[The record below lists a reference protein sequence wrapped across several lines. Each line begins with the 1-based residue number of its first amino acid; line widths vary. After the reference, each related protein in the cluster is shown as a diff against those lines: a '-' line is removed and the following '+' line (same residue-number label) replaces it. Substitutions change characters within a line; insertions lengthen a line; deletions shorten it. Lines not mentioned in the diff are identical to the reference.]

1 LAIKVA
7 FCDSNNHLNAEK
19 RKEKIMGKLDLTP
32 QEESELLL
40 ILERYLP
47 ELEIEM
53 ANTDSTEFR
62 KSLKQ
67 REVFMKSLIKRLK
80 G

>member
-1 LAIKVA
+1 
-7 FCDSNNHLNAEK
+7 
-19 RKEKIMGKLDLTP
+19 MGKLDLTP

-67 REVFMKSLIKRLK
+67 REVFMKNRIKRLK

>member
-1 LAIKVA
+1 
-7 FCDSNNHLNAEK
+7 
-19 RKEKIMGKLDLTP
+19 MGKLDLAP

-40 ILERYLP
+40 ILKRYLP